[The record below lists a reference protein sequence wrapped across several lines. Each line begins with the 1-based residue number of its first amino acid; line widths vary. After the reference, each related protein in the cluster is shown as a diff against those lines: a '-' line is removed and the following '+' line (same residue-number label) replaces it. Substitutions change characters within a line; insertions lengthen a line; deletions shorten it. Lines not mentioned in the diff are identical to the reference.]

1 MPLTMK
7 ETISSTYL
15 SLINRK
21 SIDKV
26 TIKDLVEEC
35 GISRQTFYYH
45 FKDIIE
51 VIEWTI
57 DRNCEKKLAESL
69 KQSTAAAAI
78 GVYVDMIIRNRES
91 LRRGLMSSKRDYI
104 QQALFRSLQNY
115 LQELFRKTRP
125 SIPISTVTEQL
136 ALQFCAGGMAGILL
150 AYCQNESI
158 PQKELSE
165 QIASFLSAIEQ
176 RVQG

>member
-7 ETISSTYL
+7 ETISSAYL
-15 SLINRK
+15 TLANRK
-21 SIDKV
+21 SIDKI

-51 VIEWTI
+51 VIDWTI
-57 DRNCEKKLAESL
+57 GRNCEKTLAESL
-69 KQSTAAAAI
+69 KQSTTAAAI
-78 GVYVDMIIRNRES
+78 GVYVDMVIQNRES
-91 LRRGLMSSKRDYI
+91 LRRGLTSSKKDYI
-104 QQALFRSLQNY
+104 QKAMFRSLQNY

-136 ALQFCAGGMAGILL
+136 TLQFCAGGIAGILL
-150 AYCQNESI
+150 VYCQNESV
-158 PQKELSE
+158 QREELSE
-165 QIASFLSAIEQ
+165 QIASFLIAIEQ
-176 RVQG
+176 VVRG